1 MLKKEV
7 KILTLDTETYSGL
20 IGKLKKLAIYDGE
33 KVTYGDSF
41 TDIENLLIEYSK
53 IYKLIIYVHNLE
65 FDSRKIPEIWDKKHI
80 KWSGCLT
87 INNKIAT
94 IKNKY
99 WEIKDSFKILPLSLR
114 ELSKEFNVEHGKLDL
129 WTEVQKIY
137 PNQYTDV
144 VDFLD
149 KCKTDDKLF
158 LKYLGYDVMSLYE
171 IIEKLIQ
178 ISGVTKN
185 QFTKIVS
192 TSSLSRMIFKQGY
205 KGKVFKSEGQRR
217 TDYQI
222 LTQYNWVN
230 DIDTEAILR
239 NAYCGGRTEVFKPIL
254 ENFGYHFDVNSIYPY
269 WMLEELPVGKPIEYN
284 DSVMIKKIF
293 ELWMDKHVGAG
304 FIQCEIYVPYQH
316 IPPLPCNMG
325 KLAFPCGYLKG
336 TWSYIEL
343 EYAILY
349 CDVQILNYE
358 ICLHFPK
365 TFPIFRN
372 FITTIYSLKKEG
384 TITKNNALRFF
395 AKLLMNC
402 GYGYTG
408 MRRDD
413 KKGIDDIKNIS
424 KYTEISYVN
433 KKEGYIEFPSEI
445 KSEYIQVQVAAYITS
460 LARLQLLKTLKYLDS
475 IGNVYYCDTD
485 SIVSDVPL
493 DEKMIDSVRL
503 GMWDLEN
510 KLNKGLYLK
519 PKVYIEEIIK
529 NDEIKTLKKFKGVS
543 KTTVNNFDYSTY
555 EEILEEIIYGCEK
568 RITVEEN
575 KIMQPSVMVLQRQ
588 AKSLDYYE
596 KRDKVIN
603 LDNME
608 KRIMDY
614 KNNITKPY
622 YFKDLDE
629 FINFKFMK
637 VPRGVEFNMI
647 KYNHI

>member
-1 MLKKEV
+1 MLKKDI
-7 KILTLDTETYSGL
+7 KILTLDTETYNGL
-20 IGKLKKLAIYDGE
+20 VGKLKKIAIYDGE

-41 TDIENLLIEYSK
+41 PDIEPLLLEYSK
-53 IYKLIIYVHNLE
+53 IFKVVIYVHNLE

-94 IKNKY
+94 IKNKH
-99 WEIKDSFKILPLSLR
+99 WEIKDSFKILPIGLA
-114 ELSKEFNVEHGKLDL
+114 ELSKEFNVEHGKLNL
-129 WTEVQKIY
+129 WEEVNRTY
-137 PNQYTDV
+137 PNVYKDI

-149 KCKTDDKLF
+149 RCETDNELF
-158 LKYLGYDVMSLYE
+158 IKYLGYDVISLYE
-171 IIEKLIQ
+171 VIEKLIE
-178 ISGVTKN
+178 ISGVSKED
-185 QFTKIVS
+185 FTKIVS
-192 TSSLSRMIFKQGY
+192 TSSLSRLIFKKGY
-205 KGKVFKSEGQRR
+205 KGKIFKSKDQKR

-230 DIDTEAILR
+230 NIDTESILR

-254 ENFGYHFDVNSIYPY
+254 ESSGYHFDVNSIYPY
-269 WMLEELPVGKPIEYN
+269 WMLEELPIGKPIEFN
-284 DSVMIKKIF
+284 DEKMIENIF
-293 ELWMDKHVGAG
+293 KSWMKNHVGGG
-304 FIQCEIYVPYQH
+304 FIQCEVFVPYQH

-343 EYAILY
+343 EYAILH
-349 CDVQILNYE
+349 CEVEIIKYE
-358 ICLHFPK
+358 ISIHFNKMYPV
-365 TFPIFRN
+365 FRN
-372 FITTIYSLKKEG
+372 FITTIFTLKEEG
-384 TITKNNALRFF
+384 SNTKNMALRYF

-413 KKGIDDIKNIS
+413 KSGVDDIKNID
-424 KYTEISYVN
+424 KYSEISFIN
-433 KKEGYIEFPSEI
+433 SEKGYIEYPAEI

-460 LARLQLLKTLKYLDS
+460 FARLQLLKALKYLDS

-493 DEKMIDSVRL
+493 DEKMIDKIKL

-529 NDEIKTLKKFKGVS
+529 DDQVSMIKKFKGVS
-543 KTTVNNFDYSTY
+543 KSTVSNFDFNTY
-555 EEILEEIIYGCEK
+555 EEILEEIIFGCKNSIE
-568 RITVEEN
+568 IESD
-575 KIMQPSVMVLQRQ
+575 KIMQPSVMVLQKQ
-588 AKSLDYYE
+588 AKSLEYFE
-596 KRDKVIN
+596 KRSKVMY

-614 KNNITKPY
+614 KNNLTKPY
-622 YFKDLDE
+622 HFNNLNE

-637 VPRGVEFNMI
+637 IPREVEFNMT
-647 KYNHI
+647 KKHH